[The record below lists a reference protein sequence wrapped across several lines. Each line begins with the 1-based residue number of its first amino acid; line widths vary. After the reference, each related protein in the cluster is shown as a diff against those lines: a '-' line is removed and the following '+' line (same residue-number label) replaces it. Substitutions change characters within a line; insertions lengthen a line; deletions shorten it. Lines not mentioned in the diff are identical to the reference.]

1 MVSQGFSLL
10 ELVVALTVAAL
21 LFAIVAPTGLGRRE
35 RAELASNAGAVAAAL
50 RATRSEAIL
59 ADKPADFVVDVDKA
73 LYRVGG
79 RAPARQLVGAPKITL
94 YTTTDETLSKA
105 VGAIRFYPDG
115 SSTGG
120 GIALSRDGRRYDVL
134 VDWLT
139 GEVSVHE
146 QAEPAR

>member
-10 ELVVALTVAAL
+10 ELVVALAIAAL
-21 LFAIVAPTGLGRRE
+21 LFAVVVPSGLGRRE
-35 RAELASNAGAVAAAL
+35 RAELASDASAVAAAL

-59 ADKPADFVVDVDKA
+59 ADRPADFVVDVGQA
-73 LYRVGG
+73 LYRAGD
-79 RAPARQLVGAPKITL
+79 RAPRQRLAGSPDIIL

-146 QAEPAR
+146 QADRAR